1 MISSGLAACYYKY
14 QLYVLLLLLFLF
26 TNYIYKLQ
34 RKSNRRNLL
43 SMYRRNLLHT
53 SIKIVLLVI
62 YLCRSNKYKYC
73 SVVFFGRYQ
82 TAANSNFPM
91 LCPLDNVKTF
101 PTLTRP

>member
-1 MISSGLAACYYKY
+1 MYLDNRC
-14 QLYVLLLLLFLF
+14 FLF
-26 TNYIYKLQ
+26 RQ
-34 RKSNRRNLL
+34 P
-43 SMYRRNLLHT
+43 LLHT
-53 SIKIVLLVI
+53 SIKIVLLPI

-82 TAANSNFPM
+82 TAENSNFPM

>member
-1 MISSGLAACYYKY
+1 MCYYKY
-14 QLYVLLLLLFLF
+14 KFYVLLLLLFLF

-43 SMYRRNLLHT
+43 SMCIDAT
-53 SIKIVLLVI
+53 CFTQVLKL
-62 YLCRSNKYKYC
+62 YCNQFAYQTHEDATCFNKYKYC